1 MHVSEGGS
9 FVSWLYSAPLPLVAL
24 IVVLVVLAALE
35 AGHRLARSV
44 PVDAQQ
50 IANVSAPILAVVGL
64 LLAFAFGMAGDRHA
78 LRRAAAVQEAN
89 SIGTFW
95 LRTSFMPEAIRS
107 EMRSRVRRYLDLHFE
122 HRDAGIRVQR
132 LAQIEA
138 EETRLQLELWAL
150 LDQEAQRDADAGRLR
165 LVAPALNAMIDD
177 GASALAARENRLPD
191 ALLLFLFA
199 LVAAAGVVIAYRPR
213 AEKRNLVLWGLFLLV
228 IGGVLMILLD
238 IDRPRRGLI
247 QTDLGPYIRLRES
260 MTE

>member
-1 MHVSEGGS
+1 MGS
-9 FVSWLYSAPLPLVAL
+9 
-24 IVVLVVLAALE
+24 
-35 AGHRLARSV
+35 
-44 PVDAQQ
+44 

-122 HRDAGIRVQR
+122 HRDAGISVQR